1 MRSKRLLGQVAAV
14 AFLMVGCGHD
24 FEPPDRGQ
32 RVREA
37 EAAFTPALFDSVT
50 WASDSVRAV
59 EGNLVYAEK
68 CRRCHGP
75 LGRGQTDY
83 ARERRL
89 EVPSLVEGEWP
100 LAGTDTLRHLIFVG
114 HEGGM
119 PTYGEGG
126 ISPREI
132 DAVAHYILEVL
143 RPDALD
149 GAGGI

>member
-1 MRSKRLLGQVAAV
+1 MRSVRLLGQVAAV
-14 AFLMVGCGHD
+14 VLVVAGCGHD

-37 EAAFTPALFDSVT
+37 EAAFNPALFDSVT

-89 EVPSLVEGEWP
+89 EVPSLVEREWA
-100 LAGTDTLRHLIFVG
+100 LAGPDTLRHLIFVG
-114 HEGGM
+114 HEDGM
-119 PTYGEGG
+119 PIYGEGG
-126 ISPREI
+126 ISPRDI

-143 RPDALD
+143 RPDALK
-149 GAGGI
+149 GGGI

>member
-1 MRSKRLLGQVAAV
+1 MTRLPRIARLVGVG
-14 AFLMVGCGHD
+14 LLLSGCGHD

-37 EAAFTPALFDSVT
+37 EAAFTPALFDSVA

-89 EVPSLVEGEWP
+89 EVPSLVAADWP
-100 LAGTDTLRHLIFVG
+100 LARADTLRHVVFVG
-114 HEGGM
+114 HEDGM
-119 PTYGEGG
+119 PIYGEGG

-132 DAVAHYILEVL
+132 DAVAHYILEVM
-143 RPDALD
+143 RPDAV
-149 GAGGI
+149 GGGGGI